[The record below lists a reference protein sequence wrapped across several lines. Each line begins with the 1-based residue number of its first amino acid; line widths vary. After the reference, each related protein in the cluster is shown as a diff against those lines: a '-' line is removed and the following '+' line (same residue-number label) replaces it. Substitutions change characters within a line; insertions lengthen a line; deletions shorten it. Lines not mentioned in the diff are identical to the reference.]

1 MKLIIALISG
11 VLFGVGLTIAQM
23 VNPAKVLNFLDIAG
37 HWDPSL
43 ALVMASA
50 LTIFGSGYFLLVQTK
65 DKPLLDKEFIVS
77 KNKKIDNSLVVGA
90 TVFGLG
96 WGLIG
101 ICPGPALAILLTG
114 NMKFVGFFIAMLIG
128 MQVAQKI
135 SKTNRSKSNMRIQ

>member
-11 VLFGVGLTIAQM
+11 VLFGAGLTIAQM
-23 VNPAKVLNFLDIAG
+23 VNPEKVLNFLDITG
-37 HWDPSL
+37 QWDASL

-50 LTIFGSGYFLLVQTK
+50 LTIFGSGYFLLVRTK

-77 KNKKIDNSLVVGA
+77 NNNKIDKPLIVGA
-90 TVFGLG
+90 TIFGLG

-101 ICPGPALAILLTG
+101 ICPGPALATLLTG
-114 NMKFVGFFIAMLIG
+114 NIKFFGFFIAMLIG

-135 SKTNRSKSNMRIQ
+135 SNTIANE

>member
-1 MKLIIALISG
+1 MKLVIALISG

-65 DKPLLDKEFIVS
+65 DKPLFDKEFIVS

>member
-1 MKLIIALISG
+1 MKLVIALISG